1 MRRWL
6 AGRRSQKGTSHS
18 APRGPPAP
26 RTQVNTSGEESKYG
40 VEPSEV
46 VPLAAHVYRQ
56 CPNLRL
62 AGLMTIGMPDYSSRP
77 ENFACLAACRE
88 AVAK

>member
-1 MRRWL
+1 M
-6 AGRRSQKGTSHS
+6 
-18 APRGPPAP
+18 
-26 RTQVNTSGEESKYG
+26 
-40 VEPSEV
+40 EPSEV